1 MKKLLAI
8 SIISL
13 ILAFTV
19 SCKKDKKVEL
29 KPENYLQELNEVEL
43 QIFELDTISFS
54 KIEGKNGTEIWFRR
68 EAFEVNENQKI
79 TIELR
84 EFYDFKELIFNN
96 INTITNKGE
105 LLESSG
111 VIYLD
116 FLADGKS
123 LKLKGDNRI
132 GVKFPENRLQNNNI
146 YSGTKDSLNRFAWIE
161 EEIFVGIMQF
171 NQEYA
176 IDVLKIIPR
185 DSLEFY
191 YQDIPE
197 TIPGQA
203 ESDFFNITGAIYLNR
218 FKWINLDYITSP
230 ERLID
235 FELIPA
241 NDDLENLNIYFTYS
255 EINSFVSDFRTIDN
269 LVFEK
274 IPIKNQTSL
283 IIIGKS
289 NERFFVDK
297 INLSELNDDKVKIN
311 FREKSLK
318 EIRKLVGE

>member
-1 MKKLLAI
+1 
-8 SIISL
+8 
-13 ILAFTV
+13 
-19 SCKKDKKVEL
+19 
-29 KPENYLQELNEVEL
+29 
-43 QIFELDTISFS
+43 
-54 KIEGKNGTEIWFRR
+54 
-68 EAFEVNENQKI
+68 
-79 TIELR
+79 
-84 EFYDFKELIFNN
+84 
-96 INTITNKGE
+96 
-105 LLESSG
+105 
-111 VIYLD
+111 
-116 FLADGKS
+116 
-123 LKLKGDNRI
+123 
-132 GVKFPENRLQNNNI
+132 
-146 YSGTKDSLNRFAWIE
+146 
-161 EEIFVGIMQF
+161 MQF

>member
-1 MKKLLAI
+1 
-8 SIISL
+8 
-13 ILAFTV
+13 
-19 SCKKDKKVEL
+19 
-29 KPENYLQELNEVEL
+29 
-43 QIFELDTISFS
+43 
-54 KIEGKNGTEIWFRR
+54 
-68 EAFEVNENQKI
+68 
-79 TIELR
+79 
-84 EFYDFKELIFNN
+84 
-96 INTITNKGE
+96 
-105 LLESSG
+105 
-111 VIYLD
+111 
-116 FLADGKS
+116 
-123 LKLKGDNRI
+123 
-132 GVKFPENRLQNNNI
+132 
-146 YSGTKDSLNRFAWIE
+146 
-161 EEIFVGIMQF
+161 MQF

-197 TIPGQA
+197 TIPGQI

-230 ERLID
+230 ERLVD

-311 FREKSLK
+311 FRETSLE